1 VRPGAATSVAG
12 ENSLS
17 HPWSMPTAQA
27 AALLRRQSMAWCTA
41 ASPHGLVELGA
52 VAPAFPPEFV
62 PRPKLVGRLRGTPNA
77 AVALIVAPPGYGKS
91 SLLSEWAA
99 HDKRPFVWLR
109 IDSAAGSRGVVD
121 SPTELIEPVH
131 GRRGCVVVV
140 DDADLLA
147 PELLREVATAVLDD
161 LPRGSMLALASRTEP
176 ELPTGRLR
184 AHRALVE
191 IRMNDLAMTP
201 AEATTLLCQ
210 AGFELECDA
219 VKTLVQRTE
228 GWPAALY
235 LAALSL
241 REHPDHPAGVEGF
254 RGDDHLLSEYLRDD
268 VLTALPAEL
277 MSFVVRTSV
286 LEELSGPLCDAVLR
300 EHGSALTLT
309 TVARASQL
317 LEPLD
322 AAHERYRWHSLFR
335 DSLKCELRRAEPEL
349 WSPLHRRAS
358 AWYAEHRDG
367 DRAIEHACAAQD
379 PQRAGELLWDNIIS
393 YVTQGRSRSVQR
405 WLRTFTADQIAGDSR
420 LALCAAHGCL
430 AMGNVCAA
438 QRWATNAAAAARLE
452 GAGAWTQSMRAG
464 LAVVEATATRAGAS
478 AMRQGAERAYELE
491 LQDTRWRAVCA
502 SLRGIAEYLSGDR
515 AAATVLLEE
524 AIDLGGLAVP
534 SVSALCLAQLATI
547 AMEQS
552 NWELAGELTDRAATM
567 IVERGLDGDA
577 TTALAFAASAA
588 SRAHEGRVDEAKRD
602 LRSGMNLLATLGDFL
617 PWYSAEARILLAHA
631 SLWLADVIG
640 ARTLLA
646 QASRFARRTPDAAI
660 FEPWFNNAWSYMYT
674 LAETSLAGPSAL
686 TIAELRVLRF
696 LPSHRSFR
704 EIAAQ
709 LGVSANTVKTQAHAV
724 YRKLGAASR

>member
-1 VRPGAATSVAG
+1 
-12 ENSLS
+12 
-17 HPWSMPTAQA
+17 MPTAQA

-41 ASPHGLVELGA
+41 ASADGLIDLGA

-62 PRPKLVGRLRGTPNA
+62 RRPKLVDRLSDTPNA
-77 AVALIVAPPGYGKS
+77 ALALIVAPPGYGKS
-91 SLLSEWAA
+91 SLLSEWAV

-109 IDSAAGSRGVVD
+109 VGSAGGSRGVVD
-121 SPTELIEPVH
+121 SPAELLDPVRT
-131 GRRGCVVVV
+131 RRGCVVVV

-147 PELLREVATAVLDD
+147 PELLREVATAVLGD
-161 LPRGSMLALASRTEP
+161 LPRGSMLALASRTKP
-176 ELPTGRLR
+176 ELPIGRLR

-201 AEATTLLCQ
+201 AEATTLLRQ

-219 VKTLVQRTE
+219 VRTLVRRTE

-241 REHPDHPAGVEGF
+241 REHPDRPAGVAGF

-268 VLTALPAEL
+268 VLSALPAEL

-300 EHGSALTLT
+300 EQGSALTLAT
-309 TVARASQL
+309 LARASEL
-317 LEPLD
+317 LKPLD
-322 AAHERYRWHSLFR
+322 PAHERYRWHSLFR
-335 DSLKCELRRAEPEL
+335 ESLKCELRRAEPEL
-349 WSPLHRRAS
+349 RPPLHRRAS
-358 AWYAEHRDG
+358 DWYAEHRDG
-367 DRAIEHACAAQD
+367 DRAIEHACAAQEA
-379 PQRAGELLWDNIIS
+379 QRAGELLWDNIIS
-393 YVTQGRSRSVQR
+393 YVTQGRSKSVQR
-405 WLRTFTADQIAGDSR
+405 WLGSFTHDQIAVDSR
-420 LALCAAHGCL
+420 LALCAAHSCL
-430 AMGNVCAA
+430 AMGDVSGA
-438 QRWATNAAAAARLE
+438 QQWAMNAAAAPRREA
-452 GAGAWTQSMRAG
+452 AGAWTQSMTAG
-464 LAVVEATATRAGAS
+464 LAVVEATVTRAGAS
-478 AMRQGAERAYELE
+478 GMRELAERAYELE
-491 LQDTRWRAVCA
+491 LEDTGWRAVCA
-502 SLRGIAEYLSGDR
+502 SLRGIAEHLSGDR

-524 AIDLGGLAVP
+524 AIDLGGSAVP
-534 SVSALCLAQLATI
+534 SVSALCLAQLAMI

-552 NWELAGELTDRAATM
+552 DWELAGELTDRGATM
-567 IVERGLDGDA
+567 IVERGLDGDP
-577 TTALAFAASAA
+577 TTAVVFAASAA
-588 SRAHEGRVDEAKRD
+588 SRAHEGRVDEAKGD
-602 LRSGMNLLATLGDFL
+602 LRSGINLLATLGDFL

-631 SLWLADVIG
+631 SLWLADVVG

-646 QASRFARRTPDAAI
+646 QASRFARRAPDAAI
-660 FEPWFNNAWSYMYT
+660 FEPWFNGAWSYMYT

-724 YRKLGAASR
+724 YRKLGAASRSEAVARAQDAGLLGQ